1 MIRLLMANDW
11 HRHWNFIL
19 HVTVSGAF
27 VANIWI
33 WNTSVDFL
41 IDVLVSDLRL
51 LMGQG
56 TAGVIILFIHNEPS
70 DSHSDIFWEFLL
82 LTYFTHITL
91 SSSTLWRFATNH
103 IKSSRKTKRLKRTD
117 QHFFTLNNSFP
128 SAHTKARIFFFYF
141 FSNVVSVL
149 AA

>member
-1 MIRLLMANDW
+1 MIRLLMSNDW

-56 TAGVIILFIHNEPS
+56 TAGVIILLVHNEPS
-70 DSHSDIFWEFLL
+70 DSHSDNFGNSFYSLISPSSHLALLPTGGLRPTTSKVHEKLSDSKGLTSIF
-82 LTYFTHITL
+82 FTH
-91 SSSTLWRFATNH
+91 
-103 IKSSRKTKRLKRTD
+103 
-117 QHFFTLNNSFP
+117 NNSFP

-149 AA
+149 AV

>member
-1 MIRLLMANDW
+1 MIRLLMSNDW

-56 TAGVIILFIHNEPS
+56 TAGVIILLVHNEPS
-70 DSHSDIFWEFLL
+70 DSHSDIFG
-82 LTYFTHITL
+82 
-91 SSSTLWRFATNH
+91 
-103 IKSSRKTKRLKRTD
+103 
-117 QHFFTLNNSFP
+117 NSFYSLISP
-128 SAHTKARIFFFYF
+128 SSHLALLPIGGLRPTTSKVHEKLSDSKGLTSIFSPTTTHFLRRIRRRGYF
-141 FSNVVSVL
+141 SFTSFPML
-149 AA
+149 FRF